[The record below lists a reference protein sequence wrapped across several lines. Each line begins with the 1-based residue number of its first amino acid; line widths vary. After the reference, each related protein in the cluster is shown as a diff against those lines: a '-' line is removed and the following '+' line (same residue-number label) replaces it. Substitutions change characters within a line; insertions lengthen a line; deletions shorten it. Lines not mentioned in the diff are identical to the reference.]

1 MTKVKERTEVLSQR
15 ALCDGIF
22 DLRLK
27 APQIAAGAVPGQFV
41 NVYLN
46 DAARLLPRPISIC
59 GADASSGEL
68 RLVYRVTAKGAGTDL
83 LSSEKA
89 GFITGENI
97 CIDGGMTRQ
106 MIYHGEH
113 GWEYRG

>member
-1 MTKVKERTEVLSQR
+1 MTKVKERTAVLSQE
-15 ALCDGIF
+15 ALCDGIY

-27 APQIAAGAVPGQFV
+27 APQIAAAAVPGQFV

-89 GFITGENI
+89 GDTLATLN
-97 CIDGGMTRQ
+97 
-106 MIYHGEH
+106 
-113 GWEYRG
+113 